1 MPLKFVKNNTTTEN
15 GVTTVDTNGTTPETK
30 FVPTANTLSDLGPT
44 GNFQPGSVT
53 TYSEENPSTGFSLGF
68 TDGKTY
74 DLDEILFSIRRDN
87 PDSPLIMKVESA
99 DSQLEAQIMFAT
111 NQILTEYFNETFL
124 VENPSVTPSISLIP
138 NFASLLESK
147 LAILDAEEIEEEL
160 EEGSLTINENQP
172 KIGVK
177 KEDIMKYLLS
187 DTPKKRS
194 TPLINLNRPIAMWT
208 EGQGD
213 LNQPGDF
220 PEFDNLN
227 NIIEDLQADLDAN
240 DGGDFE
246 VLDLDGGEFI
256 QEYDE
261 EENGGGF

>member
-15 GVTTVDTNGTTPETK
+15 GVTTVNPNGTNPEIK
-30 FVPTANTLSDLGPT
+30 FVPTANTLSDLGDAGSFKPD
-44 GNFQPGSVT
+44 SVT

-68 TDGKTY
+68 TDGQTY

-99 DSQLEAQIMFAT
+99 DSELESKIMVAT
-111 NQILTEYFNETFL
+111 SQILEEYFNEAFL
-124 VENPSVTPSISLIP
+124 AENPSVTPSISLII

-147 LAILDAEEIEEEL
+147 LELLDLQEIEEQL
-160 EEGSLTINENQP
+160 EEGSLTINETQP

-187 DTPKKRS
+187 DAPKKRS
-194 TPLINLNRPIAMWT
+194 TPLVNLNRPIAIWT
-208 EGQGD
+208 EVQGD

-220 PEFDNLN
+220 SEFDNLN

-246 VLDLDGGEFI
+246 IEDLDGGDFI

-261 EENGGGF
+261 EESGGGF